1 MHTPKE
7 VSIPKR
13 VSEVLK
19 LKFLFLF
26 TVKIYV
32 SIPKRVSEV
41 LKPHFEGAIKDNRR
55 VSIPK
60 RVSEVLKPKA
70 PNREFT
76 NAGFNP

>member
-1 MHTPKE
+1 MYPLLSLMLHYL

-19 LKFLFLF
+19 LQFVFQFDTLDC
-26 TVKIYV
+26 V

-41 LKPHFEGAIKDNRR
+41 LKPTTNFQDQQCTINF

-60 RVSEVLKPKA
+60 RVSEVLKH
-70 PNREFT
+70 
-76 NAGFNP
+76 